1 MQEQDELH
9 ELFEH
14 HRIVA
19 DKGQEPLR
27 IDKFLLNRIE
37 NASRTKIQ
45 AAAGAGNIRVNDK
58 EVKASY
64 KVKPNDVI
72 QVMMEYPPRELVIVA
87 ENIPLDIMYEDEE
100 LLIVN
105 KKPGMVVHPSFGHSN
120 GTLVNALAYHLKD
133 NPLFKDSDPRPGL
146 VHRIDKNTSGILVIA
161 KTEDAKMKL
170 AKQFFDRITDR
181 KYIALVWGDLDEAS
195 GTVTG
200 NLGRSPKNRKV
211 MTVFPEGDAGKHAVT
226 HYKTIEK
233 FGYISLIECKL
244 ETGRTHQIRAHM
256 QYIKHPLFNDAEY
269 GGDRILKGT
278 RFSKYQQFIHNC
290 FNILPRQALH
300 AKSLG
305 FYHPKTNEW
314 MTFDSELPDDIMQ
327 VIEKWRVYTGSRKD

>member
-58 EVKASY
+58 EVKSNY

-72 QVMMEYPPRELVIVA
+72 QVMMAYPPRELVIVA

-181 KYIALVWGDLDEAS
+181 KYIALVWGDFDEAE
-195 GTVTG
+195 GTITG
-200 NLGRSPKNRKV
+200 HLGRSPKNRKV
-211 MTVFPEGDAGKHAVT
+211 MTVFPEGDFGKHAVT

-256 QYIKHPLFNDAEY
+256 QYINHPLFNDAEY
-269 GGDRILKGT
+269 GGNRILKGT
-278 RFSKYQQFIHNC
+278 RFSKYQQFIQNC

-314 MTFDSELPDDIMQ
+314 MTFESELPDDMTQ